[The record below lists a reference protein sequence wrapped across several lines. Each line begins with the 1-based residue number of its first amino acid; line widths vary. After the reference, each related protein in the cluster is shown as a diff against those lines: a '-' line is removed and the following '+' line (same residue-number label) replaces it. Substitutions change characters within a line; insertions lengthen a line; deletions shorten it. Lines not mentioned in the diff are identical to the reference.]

1 MATFSGRMICGD
13 SRELETL
20 VPFEDPRVRAIIT
33 SPPYLDTQNYQ
44 VARQIGFGQSHGDYL
59 ADLRRVFAHCWELS
73 TDDATMWLVVGA
85 LRRSGRL
92 IQLPE
97 VLTSLASEA
106 GWIPREQVT
115 WAKGKSL
122 PWARPGEFRNVT
134 EQAIFLSKTDSFL
147 FNLDDL
153 LSPDPTSSWW
163 QRYPERY
170 SPVGRRPT
178 NLWNIPIPTQG
189 SWKQGPAHLCP
200 FPHELT
206 FRMISLTSEPGDV
219 ILDPFAGIGSVPA
232 MANAM
237 GRLGFG
243 VEIAQRYV
251 DRFPITLEQS
261 HDWFIQRKREIE
273 DSKCR
278 QKIFH
283 NTIVELRLLKFGR
296 IIGKHLVEAGFPLE
310 WVHVI
315 RTADM
320 PEVKHKITTATFE
333 VKVGDLQIST
343 GIIDLLN
350 EISKQRPLS
359 KFGVQ
364 PLFQV
369 TDSERPVPPQ
379 YWYRNGRFWAEPELT
394 KPVESGLHL
403 ASDFKP
409 RVQKVLDMNPRP
421 EGMQVPNPELDPQL
435 NHETD
440 P

>member
-1 MATFSGRMICGD
+1 MEAERGPIAD
-13 SRELETL
+13 Y
-20 VPFEDPRVRAIIT
+20 
-33 SPPYLDTQNYQ
+33 PYL
-44 VARQIGFGQSHGDYL
+44 A
-59 ADLRRVFAHCWELS
+59 
-73 TDDATMWLVVGA
+73 
-85 LRRSGRL
+85 
-92 IQLPE
+92 
-97 VLTSLASEA
+97 
-106 GWIPREQVT
+106 
-115 WAKGKSL
+115 
-122 PWARPGEFRNVT
+122 
-134 EQAIFLSKTDSFL
+134 
-147 FNLDDL
+147 
-153 LSPDPTSSWW
+153 
-163 QRYPERY
+163 
-170 SPVGRRPT
+170 
-178 NLWNIPIPTQG
+178 
-189 SWKQGPAHLCP
+189 
-200 FPHELT
+200 
-206 FRMISLTSEPGDV
+206 
-219 ILDPFAGIGSVPA
+219 
-232 MANAM
+232 
-237 GRLGFG
+237 
-243 VEIAQRYV
+243 
-251 DRFPITLEQS
+251 LEQQLQATGLALAPVLERVVQLDWDPLQ
-261 HDWFIQRKREIE
+261 HDV
-273 DSKCR
+273 
-278 QKIFH
+278 KIFH

-364 PLFQV
+364 TLFQV

-394 KPVESGLHL
+394 KPVEAGLHL
-403 ASDFKP
+403 SSDFKP